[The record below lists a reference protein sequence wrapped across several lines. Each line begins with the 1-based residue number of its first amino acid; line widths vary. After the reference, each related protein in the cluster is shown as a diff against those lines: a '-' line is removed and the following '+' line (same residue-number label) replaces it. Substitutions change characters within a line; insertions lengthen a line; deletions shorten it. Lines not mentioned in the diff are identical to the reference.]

1 MKWYLKYS
9 VLIEVK
15 SEDLIKME
23 NLIRVKLYHDAFQWI
38 GEFDLVP
45 YSLIQKW
52 VMLFLF
58 QIHYIIGLSPEDK
71 NFSLFF

>member
-9 VLIEVK
+9 VSTEVK
-15 SEDLIKME
+15 SEDLTKVE
-23 NLIRVKLYHDAFQWI
+23 NLIRVKLYRDAFQWI

-52 VMLFLF
+52 AVLFLF
-58 QIHYIIGLSPEDK
+58 QIHYITGLSP
-71 NFSLFF
+71 